1 MTYDTVSLTFVRS
14 LKMSSE
20 AFHFQYLDFRAKTQN
35 QILLLRILN
44 NRATSIKRT
53 LQKAQ
58 FHIASKEGLFD
69 VVELTDFSINLNA

>member
-20 AFHFQYLDFRAKTQN
+20 AFHFQYLDFRVKTQN
-35 QILLLRILN
+35 HILLCVSN
-44 NRATSIKRT
+44 NCAASIKRT

-69 VVELTDFSINLNA
+69 VVELTDFSINFNA